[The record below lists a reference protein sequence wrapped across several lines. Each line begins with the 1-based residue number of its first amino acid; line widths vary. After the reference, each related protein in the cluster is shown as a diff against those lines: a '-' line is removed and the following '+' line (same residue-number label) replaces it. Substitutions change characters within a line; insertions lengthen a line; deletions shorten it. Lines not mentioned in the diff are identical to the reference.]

1 MPRLRAFATDQP
13 SMRLPWKQISPP
25 ESGVWNPM
33 TILTSVDLPD
43 PLSPSRPT
51 ISRRLTLKLIPDS
64 ARTSPNDF
72 ETFLSSMTGGSPAL
86 DVEDSVIR
94 PPAELLEKRGA
105 APSAPPTT
113 RRLPDFLGRQR
124 RDDVDVLGVD
134 EGARRIDV
142 ETREAELL
150 GQADVEDRQV
160 ALQIGLLVDHQVL
173 IAFLDRLRGI
183 RRHVETGEQH
193 QARLQRRRASV
204 DADVRGELP
213 VVGDGHLDARIGFH
227 DADEGP
233 RAGVGIG
240 VCRLVDLLIDHLGA
254 A

>member
-1 MPRLRAFATDQP
+1 
-13 SMRLPWKQISPP
+13 
-25 ESGVWNPM
+25 M

-173 IAFLDRLRGI
+173 VTLLDRLGRI
-183 RRHVETGEQH
+183 RRHVEPGEQH
-193 QARLQRRRASV
+193 LAGLQRRRASV
-204 DADVRGELP
+204 DADVRGQRP
-213 VVGDGHLDARIGFH
+213 VVGDDELDPRIGLH
-227 DADEGP
+227 HADKGCGS
-233 RAGVGIG
+233 GVRIG
-240 VCRLVDLLIDHLGA
+240 VRRLVDLLIDHLAAGLLDRLDHADGA
-254 A
+254 RAAVAALALQTPDESFVAR